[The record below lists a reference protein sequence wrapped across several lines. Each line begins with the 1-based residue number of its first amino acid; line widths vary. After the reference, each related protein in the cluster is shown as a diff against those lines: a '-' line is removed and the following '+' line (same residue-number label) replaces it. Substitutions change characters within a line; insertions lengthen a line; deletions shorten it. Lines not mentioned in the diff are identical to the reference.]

1 MFLVHRFR
9 TDGSVVLPGF
19 RMTYTRVTAAEIEP
33 PVVGAPV
40 ATIPQTTCGGTLTGS
55 RGVLTSPNYPNNY
68 ANGINNCVFTI
79 SQPSGT
85 RILLRVVDFRLEGGS
100 SRCPFDYV
108 EIRNGN
114 SERSPLI
121 GKFCG
126 SRRPPS
132 VIRSTHNH
140 LRIR

>member
-19 RMTYTRVTAAEIEP
+19 RMTYARAAVSDP
-33 PVVGAPV
+33 PTP
-40 ATIPQTTCGGTLTGS
+40 TCGSTFSGS
-55 RGVLTSPNYPNNY
+55 SGVLTSPNYPNNY
-68 ANGINNCVFTI
+68 ANGIDSCVFTI

-85 RILLRVVDFRLEGGS
+85 RISLSVNDFRLEGGS
-100 SRCPFDYV
+100 SSCPFDYV

-114 SERSPLI
+114 SESSPLI

-126 SRRPPS
+126 SNRPPS
-132 VIRSTHNH
+132 VIRSSHNH